1 MTAHTLRYY
10 ERVGLIQPV
19 GRAHNGHRRYSE
31 ADEAWLNFLHCMR
44 ATNMSIR
51 EMQRYAELRE
61 KGDAT
66 SLERRKLLE
75 DHQAAIAAKIVA
87 LQQAHALLTHKI
99 TNYKKIEERIR
110 IGGPQVY
117 RAGTRKRTGD
127 GKLISLPPGVGEYA
141 VNGRAGHCI
150 ESVHRV
156 RALTRAWVADLHGL
170 KTHFPLARGFGY
182 DSGTAFPRL
191 GPFPLL

>member
-19 GRAHNGHRRYSE
+19 GRARNGHRRYSE

-61 KGDAT
+61 KGDST

-75 DHQAAIAAKIVA
+75 DHQAAIAAKVEA

-99 TNYKKIEERIR
+99 ANYKKIEERIR
-110 IGGPQVY
+110 IGGP
-117 RAGTRKRTGD
+117 RDTERE
-127 GKLISLPPGVGEYA
+127 LE
-141 VNGRAGHCI
+141 N
-150 ESVHRV
+150 E
-156 RALTRAWVADLHGL
+156 
-170 KTHFPLARGFGY
+170 LA
-182 DSGTAFPRL
+182 TAS
-191 GPFPLL
+191 

>member
-1 MTAHTLRYY
+1 MYVEFVRDAGYTIRTMAEKCGMTAHTLRYY

-19 GRAHNGHRRYSE
+19 GRARNGHRRYSE

-75 DHQAAIAAKIVA
+75 DHQAAIGEQIVA
-87 LQQAHALLTHKI
+87 LEKAHALLNHKI
-99 TNYKKIEERIR
+99 TNYKMIEDRIR
-110 IGGPQVY
+110 IGGPQ
-117 RAGTRKRTGD
+117 
-127 GKLISLPPGVGEYA
+127 PA
-141 VNGRAGHCI
+141 VPEV
-150 ESVHRV
+150 ESE
-156 RALTRAWVADLHGL
+156 
-170 KTHFPLARGFGY
+170 LA
-182 DSGTAFPRL
+182 TAS
-191 GPFPLL
+191 

>member
-19 GRAHNGHRRYSE
+19 GRARNGHRRYSE

-66 SLERRKLLE
+66 SLDRRKLLE
-75 DHQAAIAAKIVA
+75 DHQAAIAAKIEA

-110 IGGPQVY
+110 IGGPH
-117 RAGTRKRTGD
+117 
-127 GKLISLPPGVGEYA
+127 PGEREV
-141 VNGRAGHCI
+141 
-150 ESVHRV
+150 ESE
-156 RALTRAWVADLHGL
+156 
-170 KTHFPLARGFGY
+170 LA
-182 DSGTAFPRL
+182 TAS
-191 GPFPLL
+191 

>member
-19 GRAHNGHRRYSE
+19 GRARNGHRRYSE

-44 ATNMSIR
+44 STNMTIR

-75 DHQAAIAAKIVA
+75 DHQSAIAAKIGA

-110 IGGPQVY
+110 IGGP
-117 RAGTRKRTGD
+117 
-127 GKLISLPPGVGEYA
+127 LPAEQEL
-141 VNGRAGHCI
+141 
-150 ESVHRV
+150 ESE
-156 RALTRAWVADLHGL
+156 
-170 KTHFPLARGFGY
+170 LA
-182 DSGTAFPRL
+182 TAS
-191 GPFPLL
+191 